1 MNRREVL
8 KLTALVTGAAITP
21 PLASALLSGCSV
33 EPREVAN
40 QAASSIFSKE
50 EYQLLNS
57 VVDVILPKTDSPSAS
72 EVGVPAIIDDI
83 VGQVYDNDS
92 RQLYVARFQLMAEH
106 LGDKFAR
113 ESIKNKT
120 EKLQALGAASDEGL
134 AEARMAYNDLR
145 QQTVAFYLTTEPVAT
160 KFLNFLPVPGEYQP
174 CIELSSVNGKAW
186 AI

>member
-21 PLASALLSGCSV
+21 PLAGALLSGCSV
-33 EPREVAN
+33 EPKQVSH
-40 QAASSIFSKE
+40 QATNSIFSKE
-50 EYQLLNS
+50 EYQLLNT

-72 EVGVPAIIDDI
+72 EVGVPSIIDDM

-92 RQLYVARFQLMAEH
+92 RQLYVARFQLMSDH
-106 LGDKFAR
+106 LGDEFAK
-113 ESIKNKT
+113 STIKNKT
-120 EKLQALGAASDEGL
+120 EKLQALGASTDEAL
-134 AEARMAYNDLR
+134 AEARMAYLDLR

>member
-21 PLASALLSGCSV
+21 PLAGALLSGCSV
-33 EPREVAN
+33 DPSQMDV
-40 QAASSIFSKE
+40 QAANSIFSVE

-57 VVDVILPKTDSPSAS
+57 IVDVILPKSDSPSAS
-72 EVGVPAIIDDI
+72 EVGVPSIIDDV
-83 VGQVYDNDS
+83 VGQVYDNDG
-92 RQLYVARFQLMAEH
+92 RALYLARFQIMAEH
-106 LGDKFAR
+106 LGDKFSR
-113 ESIKNKT
+113 STIKTKT
-120 EKLQALGAASDEGL
+120 EKLQALGSSTNEEL
-134 AEARMAYNDLR
+134 AEARLAYLDLR

-186 AI
+186 AL